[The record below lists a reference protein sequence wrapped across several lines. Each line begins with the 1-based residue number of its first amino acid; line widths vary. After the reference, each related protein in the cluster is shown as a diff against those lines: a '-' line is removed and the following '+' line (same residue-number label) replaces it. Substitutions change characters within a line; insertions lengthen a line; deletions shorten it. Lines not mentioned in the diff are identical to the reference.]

1 MNLNR
6 PQRGSG
12 TRWIILLIVV
22 AGFLLFIDNNGSLVN
37 PLSRAENP
45 LSNLMARFSGLNDL
59 LQRPADMATAVAE
72 IEALRT
78 RVDLLERE
86 NEELRSVQGEYER
99 LLALFEVTSNR
110 PNQEPV
116 IASVVGQ
123 GPNPLFRD
131 LIIDRGSNDGIRVG
145 MPVESARGLVGQVFA
160 TTPNSAQVALITD
173 ASSNIPVR
181 LSQSRSVGVLTGG
194 GVGGLM
200 QLRWLDLEAQLFPN
214 EVVLTAGLQGQTP
227 EEAVAN
233 RFPSDVVVGR
243 VVEVV
248 RSDAELYQEAIV
260 QAAVDF
266 DSLET
271 VFVIV
276 NFEPVDISVFEEEE

>member
-12 TRWIILLIVV
+12 TRWIILLFVV
-22 AGFLLFIDNNGSLVN
+22 AGFLLFVDNNGSLVN
-37 PLSRAENP
+37 PLSQAENP
-45 LSNLMARFSGLNDL
+45 FSNLMARFSGLNDL

-72 IEALRT
+72 LEALRT

-214 EVVLTAGLQGQTP
+214 EVVLTAGLQGQTS
-227 EEAVAN
+227 EEVIAN
-233 RFPSDVVVGR
+233 RFPPDVVVGR

-248 RSDAELYQEAIV
+248 RNDAELYQEAIV

-276 NFEPVDISVFEEEE
+276 NFEPVDISVFGEEE